1 MPTRVVDASVG
12 ASTGAVAGLVVASSW
27 LCRAPE
33 GVRHLCLPFG
43 APSAGNEVS
52 EEGTVHRELQRVAL
66 LTQAAVMGEALKE

>member
-1 MPTRVVDASVG
+1 MVVPGYPRVSGTCV
-12 ASTGAVAGLVVASSW
+12 
-27 LCRAPE
+27 C
-33 GVRHLCLPFG
+33 PFG